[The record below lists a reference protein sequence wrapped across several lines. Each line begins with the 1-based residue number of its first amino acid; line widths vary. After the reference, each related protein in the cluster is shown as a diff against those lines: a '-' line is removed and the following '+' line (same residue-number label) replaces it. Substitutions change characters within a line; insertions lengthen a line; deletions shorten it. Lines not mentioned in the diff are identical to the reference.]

1 MAFSLRV
8 PLALC
13 GAWLLLSGCSDN
25 TTADAL
31 IGPEGGSVVHED
43 VTLIVPP
50 GALSTV
56 RQIIIRP
63 SDEKLVPGGGFEQV
77 GASFLIEPRS
87 LQFKI
92 PAQLIFERSV
102 KDRPTVL
109 LKPGERRI
117 IAYSA
122 TDDKPTAYIGTLG
135 IVAAAKGGDP
145 VATVDAPALARTPD
159 ATDLGAASIN
169 AGELMVTPV
178 GVTTLD
184 IGFTAFD
191 PTGESQ
197 RLLNGDGSSYCGFK
211 FGSVTG
217 ASIIGGCS
225 TGNASGSLALNSPAA
240 TIEVLPFLIGKLERP
255 VIVEVQLGTG
265 DLAISAGY
273 FAFNTSPCFLES
285 CSGKGM
291 CDDTS
296 GAALCTCEEGYAPG
310 EDLSCDC
317 VPKCEG
323 KQCGGDGCGG
333 NCQPGCN
340 ADTHSCNADNGLC
353 VPLPPPETTGDETTG
368 PGTTTGPESTS
379 TTGPDGTSTT
389 GGTSSTGEAS
399 STSGAASSTGSST

>member
-13 GAWLLLSGCSDN
+13 GAWLLLSSCSDN

-31 IGPEGGSVVHED
+31 IGPEGGTLVHD
-43 VTLIVPP
+43 DGVTLIVPP

-63 SDEKLVPGGGFEQV
+63 SDEKLSPGGGFEQV
-77 GASFLIEPRS
+77 GPSYLIEPPS
-87 LQFKI
+87 LQFKV
-92 PAQLIFERSV
+92 PAQLIFDRSI

-122 TDDKPTAYIGTLG
+122 DDDKPTAYIGSLG

-145 VATVDAPALARTPD
+145 VATVDAPTLARTPET
-159 ATDLGAASIN
+159 TDLASAKVN
-169 AGELMVTPV
+169 VGELMVSPV

-197 RLLNGDGSSYCGFK
+197 QQLNGDGTAYCGFK
-211 FGSVTG
+211 FGGVTG

-225 TGNASGSLALNSPAA
+225 TGNASGSLALNSPQA
-240 TIEVLPFLIGKLERP
+240 TVQVLPFLIGKLERP

-273 FAFNTSPCFLES
+273 FAFETSPCFLES
-285 CSGKGM
+285 CSGKGL

-296 GAALCTCEEGYAPG
+296 GTPVCTCDEGYAPG
-310 EDLSCDC
+310 EALSCDC

-323 KQCGGDGCGG
+323 KQCAGDGCGG

-340 ADTHSCNADNGLC
+340 ADTHSCNFDNGQC
-353 VPLPPPETTGDETTG
+353 VPLPPPETTGDATTG
-368 PGTTTGPESTS
+368 DATTGAQTSTGDATTGAQTSTGGGSTS
-379 TTGPDGTSTT
+379 TSGSTSST
-389 GGTSSTGEAS
+389 GGTSGST
-399 STSGAASSTGSST
+399 